1 MTSIMAESVIQ
12 KSMSRDRGFLTP
24 KITVKFQWDDPIRGA
39 KYMQVAFAVF
49 NLYLVVFQQQF
60 KVGYSHYRM
69 LLFNANVKSL

>member
-1 MTSIMAESVIQ
+1 
-12 KSMSRDRGFLTP
+12 
-24 KITVKFQWDDPIRGA
+24 VKFQWDDPIRGA